1 MVRPNPDIVETRRLY
16 YNRLEVL
23 QNVQLF
29 IAIILGS
36 GFRSH
41 FINVAKHCNFTES
54 TIVEIQTECLKQF
67 ILYSV

>member
-36 GFRSH
+36 GFRSN
-41 FINVAKHCNFTES
+41 FINIGENFIES
-54 TIVEIQTECLKQF
+54 KIVYIIEIQHLK
-67 ILYSV
+67 